1 MIGNAVLD
9 DRCMAQAGVDN
20 TPGCLL
26 CLGRKVC
33 LHGFDI
39 RLSVVAL
46 DPNPACSDM
55 TAGS

>member
-1 MIGNAVLD
+1 
-9 DRCMAQAGVDN
+9 MAQAGVDN